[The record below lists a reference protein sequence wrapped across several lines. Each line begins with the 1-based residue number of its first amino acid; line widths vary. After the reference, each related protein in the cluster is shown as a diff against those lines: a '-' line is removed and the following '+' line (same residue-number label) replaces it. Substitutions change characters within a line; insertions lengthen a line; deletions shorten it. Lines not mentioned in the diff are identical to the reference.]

1 MVVTTGDFYL
11 GWSLQQEV
19 VAFRPSYD
27 WVRNMSVKSAAS
39 RHSSKVSLVFNNLQ
53 PQALAEILT
62 YLEYKAFR
70 RITVSTQGGEGG
82 SQ

>member
-1 MVVTTGDFYL
+1 
-11 GWSLQQEV
+11 
-19 VAFRPSYD
+19 
-27 WVRNMSVKSAAS
+27 MST
-39 RHSSKVSLVFNNLQ
+39 Q
-53 PQALAEILT
+53 GGEGAEILT